1 MCGLAGIYQKK
12 ITRNNSGLSLALDHM
27 NRLIQHRGPDGF
39 GHHLSENQRVGLTHR
54 RLSIIDTSTTG
65 SQPMSFDNG
74 QTVIVYNGELYNY
87 VELREELRP
96 HFKFKTQSDTEVIV
110 ASYRHWGEACL
121 SKFRGMFSFA
131 IWNEKKQELFIARD
145 RFGIKPLYFLETA
158 EALYFASECKALLP
172 FLTQVEIDREGL
184 KDYLA
189 FQFCLEGKTLF
200 KNIREL
206 LPAHQMKITP
216 DSFQIKRY
224 WEVNYQPDFTKDAH
238 YFETSL
244 RELLHESV
252 RYHLRSDVPV
262 GAYISGGIDSSA
274 IASIAANSS
283 NDEFLGF
290 TGKFSFSTDYDESAF
305 AMDIAR
311 SKNINLHQIDIVE
324 KDFTDHI
331 QKVIYHLDFPVAG
344 PGSFPQ
350 YMVSSL
356 AAKYRKVVLGGQ
368 GGDEIFG
375 GYTRYLIAYFEQ
387 CIKAAINGTSGNGN
401 FIVTYES
408 IIPNLVSLR
417 NYKPMLQEF
426 WRDGLFDEMD
436 KRYFRLINRA
446 PQLGDAIRWELLED
460 YHPFESFQ
468 KIFNGDNVGKQSY
481 FDQMTH
487 FDFKTL
493 LPALLQV
500 EDRMSMAHGLESRV
514 PLLDHKIVELAATIP
529 SNIKFE
535 NGDMKHIFKK
545 VVHPFLPESILQ
557 RKDKMGF
564 PTPLVE
570 WSKKST
576 VKEFIQDLFNNS
588 AAKQRTYIDNSK
600 VLDKINNESRFG
612 RNLWAFLCLELWQQ
626 EFLDK
631 NHTIQNS
638 SSINKIIVS

>member
-1 MCGLAGIYQKK
+1 MCGIAGIYQKHLC
-12 ITRNNSGLSLALDHM
+12 RNLSGMQLELSHM
-27 NRLIQHRGPDGF
+27 NHLIRHRGPDGF
-39 GHHLSENQRVGLTHR
+39 GHHFSENLRIGLTHR
-54 RLSIIDTSTTG
+54 RLSIIDTSATG
-65 SQPMSFDNG
+65 NQPMVFDNG
-74 QTVIVYNGELYNY
+74 QTVIIYNGELYNY
-87 VELREELRP
+87 LELKDELKS
-96 HFKFKTQSDTEVIV
+96 HFPFRTQSDTEVIV
-110 ASYRHWGEACL
+110 AAYRHWGEACL
-121 SKFRGMFSFA
+121 QRFRGMFAFA
-131 IWNEKKQELFIARD
+131 IWSAEKQELFLARD
-145 RFGIKPLYFLETA
+145 RFGIKPLYFLETE
-158 EALYFASECKALLP
+158 EAIYFGSECKALLP
-172 FLTQVEIDREGL
+172 FVEKVEIDREGL

-189 FQFCLEGKTLF
+189 FQFCLDGKTLF

-206 LPAHQMKITP
+206 LPAHQMTIRP
-216 DSFQIKRY
+216 DSVELKRY
-224 WEVNYQPDFTKDAH
+224 WEVNYHPDFEKSSD
-238 YFETSL
+238 YFENEL

-252 RYHLRSDVPV
+252 KYHLRSDVPV
-262 GAYISGGIDSSA
+262 GAYVSGGIDSSA
-274 IASIAANSS
+274 IASIAADEST
-283 NDEFLGF
+283 DEFLGF
-290 TGKFSFSTDYDESAF
+290 TGKFSFGTDYDESAY
-305 AMDIAR
+305 ALDLAR
-311 SKNINLHQIDIVE
+311 SKNFSLHQIDIVE
-324 KDFTDHI
+324 KDFTDQI

-350 YMVSSL
+350 FMVSSL

-387 CIKAAINGTSGNGN
+387 CIKAAINGTQNNGN

-408 IIPNLVSLR
+408 IIPNLISLR

-426 WRDGLFDEMD
+426 WRDGLFEEMD
-436 KRYFRLINRA
+436 HRYFRLINRA
-446 PQLGDAIRWELLED
+446 PHLGDAIRWELLED

-545 VVHPFLPESILQ
+545 VVKPLLPDSILQ

-570 WSKKST
+570 WSKKSP
-576 VKEFIQDLFNNS
+576 VREFILDLFS
-588 AAKQRTYIDNSK
+588 TAASKHRSYIDNSK
-600 VLDKINNESRFG
+600 VMEKIQNETRFG
-612 RNLWAFLCLELWQQ
+612 RNLWAFLCLELWQS

-631 NHTIQNS
+631 NHSIQNIATS
-638 SSINKIIVS
+638 NKIKIS